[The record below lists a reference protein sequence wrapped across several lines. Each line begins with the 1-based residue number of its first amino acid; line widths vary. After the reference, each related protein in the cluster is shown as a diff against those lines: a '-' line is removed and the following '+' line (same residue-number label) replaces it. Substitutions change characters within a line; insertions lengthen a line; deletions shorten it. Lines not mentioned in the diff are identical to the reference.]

1 MKDEILDL
9 VFKDPLPSVAEI
21 EAKYP
26 PRQLPEGTI
35 VTRVGPSPTGLLH
48 LGTLNAALIPYS
60 LARATNGVF
69 FLRIEDTDQK
79 RQVAEATEVILKAFK
94 DYDIHPDEGLTED
107 GTQKGAYGP
116 YIQSQR
122 KHIYQA
128 YAKELLRQDKAY
140 LCFCSEET
148 LAQAHEQQV
157 KAKIRPGYYGPFA
170 KCRNLREDTVLQNLK
185 DGKPFV
191 VRFKSPGH
199 YSQKIIVKDLVR
211 GKREM
216 PQNDLDIPI
225 LKSDGLPTY
234 HFAHA
239 IDDHLMGTTHV
250 IRGEEWLPSVPLH
263 IQLFES
269 LGWQVPNYVHISHI
283 LKLDEKTGNK
293 RKISKRYDPEA
304 CVNFYDEQGY
314 PKTALIEYLLNL
326 CNSNFEDWRRA
337 NPDASYKEFKLSIQ
351 KLNTSGALFDL
362 TKLHSICRDQ
372 IGKMTAE
379 EIYEATLKWAKV
391 YNKDF
396 ATKLENNKAY
406 MIDILNIERL
416 GAKKVRKDL
425 MKWSDVESET
435 AFFFEDSFV
444 RPDPAVA
451 LAPMSADTIKAIVT
465 DYTALYDEND
475 DKDVWFDKI
484 KQVAEKNGFCTDMK
498 AYKANPSAF
507 KGSVADVAKVLRV
520 LITGKEQSPDL
531 YAVMRVLGKSN
542 TLKRL
547 SV

>member
-1 MKDEILDL
+1 MKDEILNL
-9 VFKDPLPSVAEI
+9 VFKNPLPSIAEI

-60 LARATNGVF
+60 LARACGGVF

-79 RQVAEATEVILKAFK
+79 RQVAEATDVILKAFK
-94 DYDIHPDEGLTED
+94 DYDIRPDEGPLSD

-122 KHIYQA
+122 KDIYQA

-140 LCFCSEET
+140 LCFCSEES
-148 LAQAHEQQV
+148 LAQTHETQV

-170 KCRNLREDTVLQNLK
+170 KCRTLSEDVVLQNLK
-185 DGKPFV
+185 EGKPFV

-199 YSQKIIVKDLVR
+199 YSQKIVIQDLVR
-211 GKREM
+211 GKREF
-216 PQNDLDIPI
+216 PQNDLDVPI

-234 HFAHA
+234 HFAHV

-250 IRGEEWLPSVPLH
+250 MRGEEWLSSVPLH
-263 IQLFES
+263 LQLFEAM
-269 LGWQVPNYVHISHI
+269 GWQAPNYVHISHI
-283 LKLDEKTGNK
+283 LKLDEQTGNK
-293 RKISKRYDPEA
+293 RKISKRLDPEA

-314 PKTALIEYLLNL
+314 PKTAVIEYLLNL

-337 NPDASYKEFKLSIQ
+337 NPDAPYTEFKLSIQ
-351 KLNTSGALFDL
+351 KLNSSGALFDL
-362 TKLHSICRDQ
+362 AKLSSICREQ

-379 EIYEATLKWAKV
+379 DIYEATLKWAKN
-391 YNKDF
+391 YRPDF
-396 ATKLENNKAY
+396 ATKLEQNKAY

-416 GAKKVRKDL
+416 GAQKVRKDL
-425 MKWSDVESET
+425 TKWSDVETET
-435 AFFFEDSFV
+435 SFFFDDSFAPV
-444 RPDPAVA
+444 DPAIA
-451 LAPMSADTIKAIVT
+451 LAPMPADTIKAIVN
-465 DYTALYDEND
+465 DFAQLYDPQD
-475 DKDVWFDKI
+475 DKDVWFSKI
-484 KQVAEKNGFCTDMK
+484 KQVAEKNGFCADMK
-498 AYKANPSAF
+498 TYKANPSAF

-531 YAVMRVLGKSN
+531 HAVMRVLGKPA

>member
-9 VFKDPLPSVAEI
+9 VFKEPLPSIAEI

-26 PRQLPEGTI
+26 PRQLNEGEI
-35 VTRVGPSPTGLLH
+35 VTRVAPSPTGLLH
-48 LGTLNAALIPYS
+48 IGTLIAALIPYS
-60 LARATNGVF
+60 LVRACGGIF

-79 RQVAEATEVILKAFK
+79 RQVADATEVILKAFK
-94 DYDIHPDEGLTED
+94 DYDIHPDEGLMED
-107 GTQKGAYGP
+107 GSQKGAYGP

-122 KHIYQA
+122 KAIYQA

-148 LAQAHEQQV
+148 LAQTHETQV

-170 KCRNLREDTVLQNLK
+170 KCRSLSEEAVLQNLK
-185 DGKPFV
+185 EGKPFI

-211 GKREM
+211 GKREF

-239 IDDHLMGTTHV
+239 VDDHLMGTTHV
-250 IRGEEWLPSVPLH
+250 IRGEEWLSSVPLH
-263 IQLFES
+263 LQLFEA
-269 LGWQVPNYVHISHI
+269 LGWQAPNYVHTSHV
-283 LKLDEKTGNK
+283 LKLDETTGNK
-293 RKISKRYDPEA
+293 RKISKRYDPES

-314 PKTALIEYLLNL
+314 PKTAVLEYLLNL
-326 CNSNFEDWRRA
+326 SNSNFEDWRRE
-337 NPDASYKEFKLSIQ
+337 NPDASYKDFKLSIQ
-351 KLNTSGALFDL
+351 KLNSSGALFDL
-362 TKLHSICRDQ
+362 TKLHSICREQ

-379 EIYEATLKWAKV
+379 EIYDATLKWAKA
-391 YNKDF
+391 YNKNF
-396 ATKLENNKAY
+396 ATKLENNKPY

-425 MKWSDVESET
+425 IKWPDVETET

-444 RPDPAVA
+444 RPDPFAA
-451 LAPMSADTIKAIVT
+451 LAPMPADTVKAIVK
-465 DYTALYDEND
+465 DFAELYNAED
-475 DKDVWFDKI
+475 DKDTWFSKI
-484 KQVAEKNGFCTDMK
+484 KQVAEKNGFCSDMK
-498 AYKANPSAF
+498 TYKANPSAY
-507 KGSVADVAKVLRV
+507 KGSVADVAKVLRIF
-520 LITGKEQSPDL
+520 ITGKEQSPDL
-531 YAVMRVLGKSN
+531 HAVMRVLGQQA

>member
-9 VFKDPLPSVAEI
+9 VFKDPLPTIAEI

-26 PRQLPEGTI
+26 PRQLPEGAI

-48 LGTLNAALIPYS
+48 IGTLNAALIPYS
-60 LARATNGVF
+60 LARACGGVF

-79 RQVAEATEVILKAFK
+79 RQVAEATDVILKAFK
-94 DYDIHPDEGLTED
+94 DYDICPDEGPQAD

-122 KHIYQA
+122 KDIYQA

-140 LCFCSEET
+140 LCFCSEES
-148 LAQAHEQQV
+148 LAQAHETQV

-170 KCRNLREDTVLQNLK
+170 RCRTLSEDAVLQNLK
-185 DGKPFV
+185 DGKPFI

-199 YSQKIIVKDLVR
+199 YTQKIIIHDLVR
-211 GKREM
+211 GKREL
-216 PQNDLDIPI
+216 PQNDLDVPI

-234 HFAHA
+234 HFAHL

-250 IRGEEWLPSVPLH
+250 MRGEEWLSSLPLH
-263 IQLFES
+263 LQMFEAM
-269 LGWQVPNYVHISHI
+269 GWQAPNYIHFSHI
-283 LKLDEKTGNK
+283 LKLDEQTGNK

-314 PKTALIEYLLNL
+314 PKTAVIEYLLTL
-326 CNSNFEDWRRA
+326 ANSNFEDWRRA

-351 KLNTSGALFDL
+351 KLNSSGALFDL
-362 TKLHSICRDQ
+362 AKLNSICREH

-379 EIYEATLKWAKV
+379 EIYDATWAWAKT
-391 YNKDF
+391 YRPDF
-396 ATKLENNKAY
+396 ATKLEQNKAY

-425 MKWSDVESET
+425 IKWSDVETET
-435 AFFFEDSFV
+435 AFFFDDSFQ
-444 RPDPAVA
+444 PADPYAA
-451 LAPMSADTIKAIVT
+451 LAPMPAETVKAIVT
-465 DYTALYDEND
+465 DFAALYDAQD
-475 DKDVWFDKI
+475 DKDTWFAKI
-484 KQVAEKNGFCTDMK
+484 KQVAEKNGFCADMK
-498 AYKANPSAF
+498 AYKANPTAF

-520 LITGKEQSPDL
+520 FITGKEQSPDL
-531 YAVMRVLGKSN
+531 HAVMRVLGQQA